1 MPFHTH
7 ARDIYVSNVKRPQ
20 RKTRCDPTLPRCLPC
35 ERSGSICEYF
45 DTTKGKKINRLYVVK
60 LQEKVRALE
69 TELGH
74 YTDED
79 DFPKNN
85 EDFVRPG
92 GLVRLNETDETPRY
106 LGPSSGIA
114 MTRLLMEE
122 AKRYTDSAR
131 ISELIPELRDRRRPD
146 ALDQSS
152 ADVRMSSFSVLPP
165 AASRRKSYPMISA
178 VPAGELPSRAI
189 SDKLIE
195 VFYQR
200 GKLFN
205 KRARPLG
212 VCLNYSSS
220 EFPDVVALQVR
231 YSRQLCM
238 KDCWRLLS
246 TTSMREI
253 QNRTRTLWY
262 DWSWP

>member
-1 MPFHTH
+1 M
-7 ARDIYVSNVKRPQ
+7 
-20 RKTRCDPTLPRCLPC
+20 
-35 ERSGSICEYF
+35 
-45 DTTKGKKINRLYVVK
+45 
-60 LQEKVRALE
+60 RALE
-69 TELGH
+69 TELGQ

-122 AKRYTDSAR
+122 AKRYTESAR
-131 ISELIPELRDRRRPD
+131 ISELIPELRDRRRPATPD
-146 ALDQSS
+146 HSS
-152 ADVRMSSFSVLPP
+152 TGMRSSFSVLAPV
-165 AASRRKSYPMISA
+165 ASRRKSYPMISA

-200 GKLFN
+200 GKPRDLAIFL
-205 KRARPLG
+205 AMIL
-212 VCLNYSSS
+212 
-220 EFPDVVALQVR
+220 
-231 YSRQLCM
+231 
-238 KDCWRLLS
+238 
-246 TTSMREI
+246 
-253 QNRTRTLWY
+253 
-262 DWSWP
+262 